1 MKDIDIQQLFSII
14 VIIVI
19 TTLILLI
26 AARIRRAIL
35 RKINRIKFHLTGG
48 KMAAALVNAVV
59 EQTNTAA
66 RETPLSLSN
75 LESLYLPKIKAA
87 YPDLNPDDLRNQA
100 GIVLKEYLDSVKRH
114 TATAGLEQRAAK
126 SLCDSVC
133 HLSGVKYTNSP
144 YSLYQALVSGFDHS
158 KIRFDIAYKS
168 DCQRKATVEFAY
180 MKDVQTE
187 LESPEQKCTNCG
199 AVLTHEAQTA
209 GHCLY
214 CDQVF
219 RVVSDYAWLAV
230 KIIIH

>member
-1 MKDIDIQQLFSII
+1 MKNIDIQQLFPII
-14 VIIVI
+14 VTVVI
-19 TTLILLI
+19 TTLILII
-26 AARIRRAIL
+26 AARFCRAVR
-35 RKINRIKFHLTGG
+35 RKINRIKYRLTGG
-48 KMAAALVNAVV
+48 MAAVLVKAMA

-66 RETPLSLSN
+66 TETPLPLSN
-75 LESLYLPKIKAA
+75 LENLYAPKIKAA
-87 YPDLNPDDLRNQA
+87 YPDLILDDLRNQA
-100 GIVLKEYLDSVKRH
+100 GIVLKEYLDSVKKH
-114 TATAGLEQRAAK
+114 TATSGLEQWAAK
-126 SLCDSVC
+126 SLCNSVR
-133 HLSGVKYTNSP
+133 HLSGVKYTSSP
-144 YSLYQALVSGFDHS
+144 YSLYQALVSGFDHD
-158 KIRFDIAYKS
+158 KIRFNIAYKS